1 MTARVREGDAVTDGL
16 PDDAD
21 DLYELDP
28 SEFTAA
34 RNALAKRLR
43 AERRRDEAM
52 LVAALRRPSPA
63 AWALN
68 QVARRSPTV
77 IEAAL
82 DAIEALQAA
91 TDAAVAGQAGD
102 LRAATTAERAATNEM
117 VDAAR
122 EHLGGRTEGLRQ
134 ALVSTLR
141 AAGSDPDVAAE
152 LRAGT
157 LSSEHDPAGFG
168 FGSDLGGFEA
178 AAEPKAQVAPKPNQV
193 KASAAEDKDAARK
206 AAAAEKAAAKARA
219 EATKEAERLAR
230 AAERL
235 EQAAERAER
244 TAQVADDGATL
255 AEEAAR
261 DARADADEAK
271 ERAAEARADAERA
284 RAAADEAAASVPV
297 D

>member
-1 MTARVREGDAVTDGL
+1 MTDGL

-21 DLYELDP
+21 ALYDLEP

-43 AERRRDEAM
+43 AEKRREEAT
-52 LVAALRRPSPA
+52 LVGSLRRPSPA

-68 QVARRSPTV
+68 QVARRSPEV

-82 DAIEALQAA
+82 EAIEALQAA

-102 LRAATTAERAATNEM
+102 LRAATAAERAATNEV

-122 EHLGGRTEGLRQ
+122 EHLTGRTEGLRQ

-168 FGSDLGGFEA
+168 FGSDLGGFEMA
-178 AAEPKAQVAPKPNQV
+178 AAAPAPAEPKAVTKPKPAGSS
-193 KASAAEDKDAARK
+193 KRSAAEDKDAARK

-219 EATKEAERLAR
+219 EAAKEAQRLAR
-230 AAERL
+230 VAERL
-235 EQAAERAER
+235 EQAAGRAER

-261 DARADADEAK
+261 DARAEADEAK
-271 ERAAEARADAERA
+271 ERAAAARADADRA
-284 RAAADEAAASVPV
+284 RTEADEAAAVV
-297 D
+297 EGG